1 MPQKTFISLRWLNCL
16 LCAGFFLTGI
26 ATVLIGQVLPVL
38 AQKLQINDAQ
48 SGYFFIAQFAGSI
61 CGTVVTTW
69 FARRSE
75 FLTASILGL
84 ISIAAGV
91 LCLNFDVYALCLAGF
106 FLLGV
111 GVGVTLPAINLLTLE
126 INRAR
131 AAAALNVLNFYWGVG
146 AILSQP
152 LIDVLISGTSLFV
165 PTVALTFA
173 LAAVAAI
180 FYVLPADTEK
190 TFGGGEKA
198 IENAKSA
205 VEPNQP
211 PQIWTNPLAWAIAL
225 FNFVHVGFE
234 SGMSGWLKTFAAR
247 VESENQNA
255 PILASP
261 ILLYFVFFVAGRG
274 AAPIFLR
281 FLSVNKL
288 LLLNLLMVLIGT
300 ILILSAADVAVLSF
314 GAAIAGFGTSSIF
327 PTNLS
332 RFSQI
337 FGAAARTRATPLFV
351 CGTLGAA
358 ATTWAIGAASD
369 YFKNLRSGMLIL
381 LASVLILVALQM
393 FLTLWKKPANN

>member
-1 MPQKTFISLRWLNCL
+1 MPQKTFISLRWLNYL

-38 AQKLQINDAQ
+38 AQKLNINDAAA
-48 SGYFFIAQFAGSI
+48 GYFFIAQFAGSI

-75 FLTASILGL
+75 FLTACILGL

-126 INRAR
+126 INWAR

-152 LIDVLISGTSLFV
+152 LIDVLISGTSLVV
-165 PTVALTFA
+165 PTVSLTFA

-190 TFGGGEKA
+190 EFGGGEKA
-198 IENAKSA
+198 IENTESA
-205 VEPNQP
+205 EEPNQP
-211 PQIWTNPLAWAIAL
+211 HIWTHPLAWAIAL

-247 VESENQNA
+247 VEYENGVSPN
-255 PILASP
+255 LASP
-261 ILLYFVFFVAGRG
+261 ILLYFVLFVAGRG

-288 LLLNLLMVLIGT
+288 LLLNLLAVLIGT

-351 CGTLGAA
+351 CGTVGAA
-358 ATTWAIGAASD
+358 ATTWTIGVASD
-369 YFKNLRSGMLIL
+369 YFKSLRSGMLIL
-381 LASVLILVALQM
+381 LASVLILIALQI
-393 FLTLWKKPANN
+393 FLTFWKKPAN